1 MITPDEIARTDPG
14 FARIVSRFEA
24 EVHEHGGLD
33 ERSRALCV
41 LAALIALDETDE
53 FVLRLGEALNGVL
66 TPFDAREVVYQSA
79 AYCGTPRAKR
89 FLAAANGVF
98 ASRGVAL
105 PLPTQNPGGDENR
118 REAGTRVQI
127 ALFGEDMADFWQ
139 SGPEETR
146 CINRWL
152 TEHCYGDFYARP
164 GLSLSDR
171 ELIAFSFLTAL
182 GEDSAQMKARV
193 VAGYAAG
200 NDRAVLIAAI
210 VQLLPFIGW
219 PRALSALT
227 VLNETDRELN
237 DDGYD
242 DDPF

>member
-1 MITPDEIARTDPG
+1 MITPDEIDRTDPN
-14 FARIVSRFEA
+14 FASIVSCFED
-24 EVHEHGGLD
+24 EVREHSGLD

-53 FVLRLGEALNGVL
+53 FAQRLGEALNGAL
-66 TPFDAREVVYQSA
+66 TPVEAREVVYQSA

-98 ASRGVAL
+98 ASRGVVL
-105 PLPTQNPGGDENR
+105 PLPTQSPGGGENR

-171 ELIAFSFLTAL
+171 ELIAFSFLAAL
-182 GEDSAQMKARV
+182 GEESAQMKARV

-200 NDRAVLIAAI
+200 NDRTALIAAI

>member
-1 MITPDEIARTDPG
+1 MITADEIARTDPN
-14 FARIVSRFEA
+14 FANIVSRFEA
-24 EVHEHGGLD
+24 EVREHSGLD

-41 LAALIALDETDE
+41 LAALIASDETDE
-53 FVLRLGEALNGVL
+53 FVLRLGEALNGAL
-66 TPFDAREVVYQSA
+66 TAVEAREVVYQSA
-79 AYCGTPRAKR
+79 AYCGVPRAKR

-98 ASRGVAL
+98 ASRGVVL
-105 PLPTQNPGGDENR
+105 PLPTQSPGGGENR

-152 TEHCYGDFYARP
+152 TEHCYGDFYSRP
-164 GLSLSDR
+164 GLSLGDR
-171 ELIAFSFLTAL
+171 ELIAFGFLAAL
-182 GEDSAQMKARV
+182 GEDIAQMKARV